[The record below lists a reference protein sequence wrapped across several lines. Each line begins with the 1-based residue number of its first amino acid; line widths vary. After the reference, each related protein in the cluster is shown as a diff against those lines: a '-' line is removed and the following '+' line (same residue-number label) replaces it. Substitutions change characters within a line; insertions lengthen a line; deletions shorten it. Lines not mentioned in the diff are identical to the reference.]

1 MKKIN
6 TPPLKICPECRS
18 LINDLVDHRLGYDDR
33 HTFMERI
40 SKCRRE
46 KNCYICIDLVK
57 SFITLRKKIQ
67 GLKAEVVAPDWLMQK
82 ILEKIQ

>member
-1 MKKIN
+1 MKTPN
-6 TPPLKICPECRS
+6 NPPLEICEECRS
-18 LINDLVDHRLGYDDR
+18 LINDLVDRRLSYDAR

-40 SKCRRE
+40 SNCRRE

-57 SFITLRKKIQ
+57 SFLSIRKKIQ
-67 GLKAEVVAPDWLMQK
+67 FIKTEVTAPDWLMQK